1 MINSRDRIG
10 RCLDLL
16 KQGLYPYFEQCMRDI
31 YGNQWLSQAEKALS
45 KDATLK
51 RTFEDTLKEDISV
64 ILNII
69 NKRWEKVFK
78 PHLSSVERALV
89 SELIDVRN
97 KWAHQVTFSTEDTYR
112 ALDSMSRL
120 LNTIGAAEQETLIN
134 QHKQEILKR
143 LLKEQSRPDQSQIS
157 GEESSVRERLKELLE
172 KIPFQDARLLKR
184 ALTHRTYVFENPTQT
199 QGDNEQLEFLGDS
212 VLNFLAGDYL
222 YEQYSHR
229 RDEGELTRRRS
240 NLVDNS
246 QFAQFAI
253 QLNLGEWMQLGKG
266 EELQGGRTKS
276 SLLSNTFEAVI
287 GAYYL
292 DSGIEAVR
300 ELIKPFFESVDTGT
314 VDSHIPQQNLIDPK
328 GRLQNIAQTNNLPLP
343 EYVLVDETG
352 NDHDKTFEV
361 QVIINGEFYGEG
373 TGKKKKEAEKQ
384 AAIDALRRLDL
395 L

>member
-1 MINSRDRIG
+1 MMNNRDRIG

-16 KQGLYPYFEQCMRDI
+16 KQGLYPYFEQRMKEA
-31 YGNQWLSQAEKALS
+31 YGGQWLSQAEKALS

-89 SELIDVRN
+89 SELIDIRN
-97 KWAHQVTFSTEDTYR
+97 KWAHQVTFLTEDTYR

-120 LNTIGAAEQETLIN
+120 LNAIGATEQETLIN

-143 LLKEQSRPDQSQIS
+143 LLQEQSRPDQSQIS
-157 GEESSVRERLKELLE
+157 GEESSVREGLKELLE

-229 RDEGELTRRRS
+229 RDEGELTRRR
-240 NLVDNS
+240 
-246 QFAQFAI
+246 
-253 QLNLGEWMQLGKG
+253 
-266 EELQGGRTKS
+266 
-276 SLLSNTFEAVI
+276 
-287 GAYYL
+287 
-292 DSGIEAVR
+292 
-300 ELIKPFFESVDTGT
+300 
-314 VDSHIPQQNLIDPK
+314 
-328 GRLQNIAQTNNLPLP
+328 
-343 EYVLVDETG
+343 
-352 NDHDKTFEV
+352 
-361 QVIINGEFYGEG
+361 
-373 TGKKKKEAEKQ
+373 
-384 AAIDALRRLDL
+384 
-395 L
+395 

>member
-1 MINSRDRIG
+1 MINNRDRIG

-16 KQGLYPYFEQCMRDI
+16 KQGLYPYFEQRMKEA
-31 YGNQWLSQAEKALS
+31 YGGQWLSQAEKALS

-253 QLNLGEWMQLGKG
+253 QLNLGEWIQLGKG

-314 VDSHIPQQNLIDPK
+314 VDSHIPQQTLIDPK
-328 GRLQNIAQTNNLPLP
+328 GRLQNIAQTNNLPIP

-384 AAIDALRRLDL
+384 AAIDALRRWDL

>member
-1 MINSRDRIG
+1 MMNNRERIG

-16 KQGLYPYFEQCMRDI
+16 KQGLYPYFEQCMRAI

-45 KDATLK
+45 RDATLK
-51 RTFEDTLKEDISV
+51 RSFEETLKEDVSV
-64 ILNII
+64 ILII
-69 NKRWEKVFK
+69 VNKRWEKVFK
-78 PHLSSVERALV
+78 PHLSYAEKALA

-97 KWAHQVTFSTEDTYR
+97 KWAHQVNFSTEDTYR
-112 ALDSMSRL
+112 ALDSISRL
-120 LNTIGAAEQETLIN
+120 LNAISATEQETLID
-134 QHKQEILKR
+134 QYKQEILKR
-143 LLKEQSRPDQSQIS
+143 LLKEQSRPHDSEIS

-172 KIPFQDARLLKR
+172 TIPFQDARLLQR
-184 ALTHRTYVFENPTQT
+184 ALTHRTYVFEHPTKT
-199 QGDNEQLEFLGDS
+199 EGDNEQLEFLGDS

-240 NLVDNS
+240 SFVDNS
-246 QFAQFAI
+246 QFAQFATE
-253 QLNLGEWMQLGKG
+253 LDLGEWMQLGKG

-300 ELIKPFFESVDTGT
+300 ELIKPFFESVDTAT
-314 VDSHIPQQNLIDPK
+314 VEDSIPQQTLIDVK
-328 GRLQNIAQTNNLPLP
+328 GRLQNLAQTNDLPIP
-343 EYVLVDETG
+343 EYYVVSEMGKDHAKIFTVEVRINRKFYGRGTG
-352 NDHDKTFEV
+352 N
-361 QVIINGEFYGEG
+361 
-373 TGKKKKEAEKQ
+373 KKKEAEKQ
-384 AAIDALRRLDL
+384 AAIDALQCLGL

>member
-1 MINSRDRIG
+1 MINNRDRIG

-16 KQGLYPYFEQCMRDI
+16 KQGLYPYFEQRMREA
-31 YGNQWLSQAEKALS
+31 YGGQWLSQAEKALS
-45 KDATLK
+45 NKKDTTLK
-51 RTFEDTLKEDISV
+51 RSTEDKLQDIYNLLS
-64 ILNII
+64 IMIERD
-69 NKRWEKVFK
+69 KAFK
-78 PHLSSVERALV
+78 SRLERALA
-89 SELIDVRN
+89 SELIEVRN

-222 YEQYSHR
+222 YEQYSHC

-300 ELIKPFFESVDTGT
+300 EFIKPFFESVDTGT
-314 VDSHIPQQNLIDPK
+314 VDSKIPQQTLIDPK
-328 GRLQNIAQTNNLPLP
+328 GRLQNLAQINNLPLP

-384 AAIDALRRLDL
+384 AAIDALRRWDL

>member
-1 MINSRDRIG
+1 MINNRDRIG

-16 KQGLYPYFEQCMRDI
+16 KQGLYPYFEQRMKEA
-31 YGNQWLSQAEKALS
+31 YGGQWLSQAEKALS

-253 QLNLGEWMQLGKG
+253 QLNLGEWIQLGKG

-300 ELIKPFFESVDTGT
+300 ELMKPFFESVDTGT
-314 VDSHIPQQNLIDPK
+314 VDNHIPQQTLIDPK
-328 GRLQNIAQTNNLPLP
+328 GRLQNLAHINNLPLP

-384 AAIDALRRLDL
+384 AAIDALRRWDL

>member
-1 MINSRDRIG
+1 MMNNRDRIG

-16 KQGLYPYFEQCMRDI
+16 KQGLYPYFEQRMKEA
-31 YGNQWLSQAEKALS
+31 YGGQWLSQAEKALS

-89 SELIDVRN
+89 SELIDIRN
-97 KWAHQVTFSTEDTYR
+97 KWAHQVTFLTEDTYR

-120 LNTIGAAEQETLIN
+120 LNAIGATEQETLIN

-143 LLKEQSRPDQSQIS
+143 LLQEQSRPDQSQIS
-157 GEESSVRERLKELLE
+157 GEESSVREGLKELLE

-246 QFAQFAI
+246 QFSQFAI
-253 QLNLGEWMQLGKG
+253 QLNLGEWMQLGRG
-266 EELQGGRTKS
+266 EELQGGRTKP

-300 ELIKPFFESVDTGT
+300 ELIKPFFESVDTAT
-314 VDSHIPQQNLIDPK
+314 VDSHIPQPNLIDPK
-328 GRLQNIAQTNNLPLP
+328 GRLQNLAQINNLPLP

-384 AAIDALRRLDL
+384 AAIDALRRWDFL
-395 L
+395 

>member
-1 MINSRDRIG
+1 MMNNRERIG

-16 KQGLYPYFEQCMRDI
+16 KQGLYPYFERRMKEA
-31 YGNQWLSQAEKALS
+31 YGGQWLSQAEKALS
-45 KDATLK
+45 NKKDTTLK
-51 RTFEDTLKEDISV
+51 RSTEDKLQDIYNLLF
-64 ILNII
+64 IMTARD
-69 NKRWEKVFK
+69 KAFK
-78 PHLSSVERALV
+78 SRLERALA
-89 SELIDVRN
+89 SELIEVRN
-97 KWAHQVTFSTEDTYR
+97 KWAHQVSFSTEDTYR
-112 ALDSMSRL
+112 ALDSMFRL
-120 LNTIGAAEQETLIN
+120 LNVIGATEQETLIN
-134 QHKQEILKR
+134 QHKQEIFKH
-143 LLKEQSRPDQSQIS
+143 LLKEQSRPHDSQIS
-157 GEESSVRERLKELLE
+157 GEESYIRQRLKELLE
-172 KIPFQDARLLKR
+172 KIPFQDARLLQR

-199 QGDNEQLEFLGDS
+199 QGDNEQLEFLGDA

-229 RDEGELTRRRS
+229 RDEGELSRRLS

-246 QFAQFAI
+246 QLADFATE
-253 QLNLGEWMQLGKG
+253 LDLGEWIQLGKG

-276 SLLSNTFEAVI
+276 SLLSNTFEAVM

-300 ELIKPFFESVDTGT
+300 EFIKPFFESVDTAT
-314 VDSHIPQQNLIDPK
+314 VDNHIPQQTLIDPK
-328 GRLQNIAQTNNLPLP
+328 GRLQNLAQTHNFSIP

-352 NDHDKTFEV
+352 NDHEKTFEV

-384 AAIDALRRLDL
+384 AAIDALRRLGL